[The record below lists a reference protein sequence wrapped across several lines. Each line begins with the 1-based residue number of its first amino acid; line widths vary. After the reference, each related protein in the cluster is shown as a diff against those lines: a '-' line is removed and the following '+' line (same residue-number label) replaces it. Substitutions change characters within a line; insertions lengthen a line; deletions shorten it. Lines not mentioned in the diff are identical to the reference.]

1 MANKADE
8 TLTQI
13 ESQMNTLKEKASTS
27 LESTSAKARE
37 QIENLRT
44 RAEKAL
50 TDTHS
55 QATNRLTA
63 LIVQCTSILT
73 NIQTTSKEAEK
84 LHREQREEYG
94 RIQAEALRLFNE
106 YKTSWE
112 KEEKNREVADEACKI
127 TQAIVTIH
135 QRNPDQRFYSKQWL
149 QLDLPKKI
157 ADIMDDGIKKGI
169 DTEFTRRV
177 NSDAEKKAQ
186 TRLKELQSG
195 EWPRWLKTHV
205 EPTAELLRSRI
216 ITNAIEALKGPWLS
230 TCNKCNNETQV
241 EFTPEQMENF
251 LRTGQ
256 YFFPCPNQNCK
267 DLLGRH
273 MIRGTLSNL
282 ISCKLMSEPPPQ

>member
-1 MANKADE
+1 MPPSKPLPPQKNEGVDVKNAAEELK
-8 TLTQI
+8 
-13 ESQMNTLKEKASTS
+13 TLKAVKEYPELVRRNQELEK
-27 LESTSAKARE
+27 
-37 QIENLRT
+37 ENHEL
-44 RAEKAL
+44 
-50 TDTHS
+50 
-55 QATNRLTA
+55 
-63 LIVQCTSILT
+63 
-73 NIQTTSKEAEK
+73 EAENASLKETRKTVGKGK
-84 LHREQREEYG
+84 LTLPDLRKRVAEIKNEE
-94 RIQAEALRLFNE
+94 IQAEALRLFNE

-230 TCNKCNNETQV
+230 TCNKCNS
-241 EFTPEQMENF
+241 QM
-251 LRTGQ
+251 
-256 YFFPCPNQNCK
+256 
-267 DLLGRH
+267 
-273 MIRGTLSNL
+273 
-282 ISCKLMSEPPPQ
+282 